1 MGTWSTSEALCAAI
15 DELAVCSHVT
25 SLRLR
30 FPDYDSTLYA
40 AVANYLSATGTVNDI
55 EVYVNNMRDASDDHD
70 ATAYRIIEVLASNRN
85 VQKVKLNLERLSDTC
100 CQLIADSILQNG
112 MLYELSLEALGE
124 PSCAMLLQC
133 LIPGLVHNYS
143 LLVARLPDYHGRLD
157 DDMATLHDVTRRN
170 SRLVDLAIRFVF
182 DDDFDM
188 YVNINDDFV
197 IPAKARLLIKK
208 TVQYSPILLL
218 LHGFLDFWFIWNRQI
233 PNLSNHFCVVVPD
246 LRGYGLTTKP
256 TNSAD
261 YLMLKLVEDVKQLIN
276 FINPPS
282 KNRQLVLVGHDWG
295 AMIGFCLAT
304 LHESLISR
312 MIIINGM
319 HPKAFSKQLL
329 RSPRQMRMSWYMIPF
344 RHPRVPEQYLMMR
357 DFAFFD
363 KVHKVFTEREEY
375 IHKYMFSQPGALTGA
390 INYYRAFNNDKEQLN
405 KLGYR
410 VLNIPTLILW
420 GQKDEFLTSRVGTY
434 DREWLSNSSI
444 VFYKRAGH
452 WVLRECS
459 TSVNHYIVETS
470 GNLEPL
476 PSRQTAPDVL
486 APECILEDVSDE
498 RELPEDCHQTNSK
511 TG

>member
-1 MGTWSTSEALCAAI
+1 MHYIPHGCHT
-15 DELAVCSHVT
+15 
-25 SLRLR
+25 
-30 FPDYDSTLYA
+30 
-40 AVANYLSATGTVNDI
+40 
-55 EVYVNNMRDASDDHD
+55 NNP
-70 ATAYRIIEVLASNRN
+70 T
-85 VQKVKLNLERLSDTC
+85 
-100 CQLIADSILQNG
+100 
-112 MLYELSLEALGE
+112 
-124 PSCAMLLQC
+124 
-133 LIPGLVHNYS
+133 
-143 LLVARLPDYHGRLD
+143 
-157 DDMATLHDVTRRN
+157 
-170 SRLVDLAIRFVF
+170 
-182 DDDFDM
+182 
-188 YVNINDDFV
+188 
-197 IPAKARLLIKK
+197 
-208 TVQYSPILLL
+208 SPILLL

-256 TNSAD
+256 TNSAE

-312 MIIINGM
+312 MIIINEM

-405 KLGYR
+405 KLR
-410 VLNIPTLILW
+410 N
-420 GQKDEFLTSRVGTY
+420 
-434 DREWLSNSSI
+434 
-444 VFYKRAGH
+444 A
-452 WVLRECS
+452 
-459 TSVNHYIVETS
+459 
-470 GNLEPL
+470 
-476 PSRQTAPDVL
+476 
-486 APECILEDVSDE
+486 
-498 RELPEDCHQTNSK
+498 
-511 TG
+511 